1 MPSSTRT
8 LPLSNKRI
16 KEQICF
22 TFFQYPKVFATN
34 LAIPLFFWR
43 ISKMAGLEELG
54 NQEILEAFFQGD
66 RTVDGVLLDRLWSS
80 VVTCARKVVTD
91 VSRSQYSGGMNL
103 DAEEA
108 TNQTLTEFMEA
119 MAKENRSFRNFAWLH
134 LIRYLRRRVTFRILD
149 QNRRWN
155 AGRRLG
161 GQIKSFEDI
170 LVWCTEKGEPLPFDP
185 PSSSNEKP
193 EIFDKVHG
201 CLDRLKPTERE
212 MFQRKHLDETT
223 QAELAL
229 DYGMPQGTVAVR
241 LMRIVVRLR
250 DCLKRSGVTSNGR
263 FKI

>member
-1 MPSSTRT
+1 MSAIRPS
-8 LPLSNKRI
+8 
-16 KEQICF
+16 
-22 TFFQYPKVFATN
+22 A
-34 LAIPLFFWR
+34 
-43 ISKMAGLEELG
+43 
-54 NQEILEAFFQGD
+54 
-66 RTVDGVLLDRLWSS
+66 
-80 VVTCARKVVTD
+80 
-91 VSRSQYSGGMNL
+91 
-103 DAEEA
+103 
-108 TNQTLTEFMEA
+108 
-119 MAKENRSFRNFAWLH
+119 
-134 LIRYLRRRVTFRILD
+134 
-149 QNRRWN
+149 
-155 AGRRLG
+155 
-161 GQIKSFEDI
+161 
-170 LVWCTEKGEPLPFDP
+170 DP